1 MSEKKTLPTV
11 SEEAIRARA
20 SQQSFGRGHD
30 YFYSNN
36 VLNVVWRDGQLTAEV
51 QGSSWEPYIV
61 QVWFEGD
68 EIHYAHCTCPYDWG
82 GDCKHIIAALL
93 FFVHRPEAIEKRK
106 SIADLLAPL
115 DREQLVDVILDLVGE
130 HPAIIDLLET
140 LATRQV
146 LTEAESSSDSSQPP
160 IDAHLLRRQIRAEL
174 RTSIQSGYD
183 GWGEERFYDS
193 DLSVALEPALEKT
206 RILIDA
212 GDTRAALTVLETAA
226 DAWNEGVYDLDDY
239 VIEAFE
245 DIADEF
251 TYPLAELWAEALL
264 STELTS
270 DERAYWI
277 ETLEGYTDSMYG
289 GGSLELALTAA
300 QQGWDYPPLVDVL
313 QGNITK
319 KGAWEGE
326 VPPYADFLARI
337 RLRILEKREQYQDY
351 LYLAEAEG
359 QYMHYLHMLVRQGRV
374 DEALEE
380 AIENVSEPY
389 GIHDLARTIAKYGP
403 IEKAFSLA
411 KHGMS
416 LEREGGKAA
425 LAKWLRDE
433 AESHQRADLALWAAQ
448 RALIEEVNL
457 DNYQTLQEIAGEE
470 WKNLKPTAL
479 ETVAASTSSQ
489 GKVNIYLHEKMYP
502 QAIETVENATWFRNV
517 DQVIEVV
524 KSEYP
529 KWAFEQCSKKADEIM
544 DAGRSNDYAVAVDWL
559 RRGRDILLAAG
570 KQDRWDTH
578 LSALMETHQR
588 KYKLMPMLEKLRI

>member
-1 MSEKKTLPTV
+1 MSEKKTLPSI
-11 SEEAIRARA
+11 SEEAIQARA
-20 SQQSFGRGHD
+20 SQQSFTRGND

-68 EIHYAHCTCPYDWG
+68 DIHYTHCTCPYDWG
-82 GDCKHIIAALL
+82 GDCKHVIATLL
-93 FFVHRPEAIEKRK
+93 FLVNRPEAIEKRK
-106 SIADLLAPL
+106 SIADLLAQL
-115 DREQLVDVILDLVGE
+115 NREQMIDVILDLVGE
-130 HPAIIDLLET
+130 HPAIIDSLET
-140 LATRQV
+140 LTTRQV
-146 LTEAESSSDSSQPP
+146 ITESESSSDSSQPP

-193 DLSVALEPALEKT
+193 DLSVALEPALKKA

-212 GDTRAALTVLETAA
+212 GDIRAALAVLETAA
-226 DAWNEGVYDLDDY
+226 NAWNEGIYDLDDY

-270 DERAYWI
+270 DERAYWV
-277 ETLEGYTDSMYG
+277 EALEEYTESMYG

-337 RLRILEKREQYQDY
+337 RLQILEKRKQYQEY
-351 LYLAEAEG
+351 LYLSQAEG

-374 DEALEE
+374 NEALEE
-380 AIENVSEPY
+380 AIENLSEPNS
-389 GIHDLARTIAKYGP
+389 IHELARTIAKYGP

-411 KHGMS
+411 KHGLA

-433 AESHQRADLALWAAQ
+433 AQNHQRTDLALWAAQ
-448 RALIEEVNL
+448 RALREKANL
-457 DNYQTLQEIAGEE
+457 NNYQELHEIAGEE
-470 WKNLKPTAL
+470 WENLKPSVL
-479 ETVAASTSSQ
+479 ETVAASTNAH
-489 GKVNIYLHEKMYP
+489 GKVNIYLYEKMYS
-502 QAIETVENATWFRNV
+502 QAIATVENAAWFRNI
-517 DQVIEVV
+517 DQVIEAV
-524 KSEYP
+524 KTEYP
-529 KWAFEQCSKKADEIM
+529 AWAFEQCSKRADEIM
-544 DAGRSNDYAVAVDWL
+544 DAGRSNDYAVAVNWL
-559 RRGRDILLAAG
+559 RRGRDILLADS

-588 KYKLMPMLEKLRI
+588 KYKLMPMLEKLRT